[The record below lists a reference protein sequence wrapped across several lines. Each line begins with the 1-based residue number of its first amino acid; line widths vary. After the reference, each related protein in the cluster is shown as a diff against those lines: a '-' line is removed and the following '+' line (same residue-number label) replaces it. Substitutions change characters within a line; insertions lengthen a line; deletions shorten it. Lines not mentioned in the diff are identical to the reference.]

1 MSDQTAAAFL
11 PRSRAAVRRIAALAG
26 LILIVVTTGAV
37 GLLAYAAVSVNAVQE
52 SEERA
57 LVARHLERSLSQA
70 MSDISTSAVWD
81 GAYVHLQPRVDAAW
95 ADPNI
100 GAYYATYLG
109 CEQTLV
115 LNGENGVAYAWRG
128 ERPAPPAQAA
138 AFVADIS
145 PLIEQVREQEGV
157 GRRLDPK
164 RATFGVAAAIGA
176 SGVVRSGGLYHLVAV
191 TTVVP
196 QTAAPKISPGPAPLL
211 VTSKPM
217 DRAYLEEVAQD
228 LGLKGLRFAPHGARS
243 ASAPLTDVNG
253 FVVADLAWVPKRPG
267 AIVLQQAI
275 PLLVAAMGVMIAAA
289 VAMAA
294 RIRGVFRDL
303 ALNDATLN
311 HTLEELV
318 RARDQADAANIAK
331 SQFLANMSHEIRTP
345 LNGILGMTQVMGMDD
360 LPERQR
366 NRLEVVQESGR
377 TLLTVLNDILDISK
391 IEAGRLE
398 IDNHEFDLEEAVA
411 AACSPFASLASQ
423 KDIGFRVEIAP
434 DARGRWWG
442 DGARLRQVVSN
453 LASNAVKFTHQGEVG
468 VTVTREG
475 EGLRFAVQDSG
486 IGIPAARLG
495 DLFQKFSQVDASTTR
510 RFGGTG
516 LGLAICRQLAELM
529 GGRLTVESREG
540 EGSRFIAD
548 LPFEWRGPAAAR
560 ASAQDGAAAPQLA
573 PEQPLRILAAED
585 NATNQL
591 ILRALLEPLGVDLTV
606 AGDGAAAV
614 EAFGASRFDLIL
626 MDVQMPVMN
635 GVEATGEIRRLE
647 AERSLPPTPILALS
661 ANVMSHQVNQ
671 YLEAGMNG
679 FVPKPIDAQAL
690 FAAIEATLTPQ
701 TRSAAAA

>member
-26 LILIVVTTGAV
+26 VILIVVTTGGI
-37 GLLAYAAVSVNAVQE
+37 GLLTYAAVSVNAVQE

-57 LVARHLERSLSQA
+57 LVGRHLERSLGQA
-70 MSDISTSAVWD
+70 LSDISTSAVWD
-81 GAYVHLQPRVDAAW
+81 EAYVHLQPRVDATW

-115 LNGENGVAYAWRG
+115 LNAQNGVAYVWRG
-128 ERPAPPAQAA
+128 ERPAPPVQAA

-145 PLIEQVREQEGV
+145 PLIQQVREQERV
-157 GRRLDPK
+157 GRQLDHS
-164 RATFGVAAAIGA
+164 RATFGVAAAIRA
-176 SGVVRSGGLYHLVAV
+176 SGVVRSGGRYHLVAV

-196 QTAAPKISPGPAPLL
+196 QTAAPKILPGPAPLL

-217 DRAYLEEVAQD
+217 DAAYLKNVAQD
-228 LGLKGLRFAPHGARS
+228 LGLKDLRFAPHGVRG
-243 ASAPLTDVNG
+243 ASAPLTDING
-253 FVVADLAWVPKRPG
+253 FVVTDVAWVPKRPG
-267 AIVLQQAI
+267 AIVLRQAV
-275 PLLVAAMGVMIAAA
+275 PLLVAAMGVLIAAA
-289 VAMAA
+289 VAMGA
-294 RIRGVFRDL
+294 RIRGVFREL

-311 HTLEELV
+311 RTLEELV

-366 NRLEVVQESGR
+366 SRLEVVQESGR

-398 IDNHEFDLEEAVA
+398 IDNHEFDLQEAIA
-411 AACSPFASLASQ
+411 AACCPFASLASQ
-423 KDIGFRVEIAP
+423 KDIGFRVQIAP
-434 DARGRWWG
+434 DAEGRWWG

-453 LASNAVKFTHQGEVG
+453 LASNAVKFTHQGEIR
-468 VTVTREG
+468 VTVTRED
-475 EGLRFAVQDSG
+475 EGLRLVVQDSG

-529 GGRLTVESREG
+529 GGRLTVESRDG

-548 LPFEWRGPAAAR
+548 LPFEWRSPAAAR
-560 ASAQDGAAAPQLA
+560 AEAQDGAGTPQPT
-573 PEQPLRILAAED
+573 PEQPMRVLAAED

-591 ILRALLEPLGVDLTV
+591 ILRALLEPLGVDLTIT
-606 AGDGAAAV
+606 AHGAAAV

-647 AERSLPPTPILALS
+647 TARNLPPTPILALS
-661 ANVMSHQVNQ
+661 ANVMSHQVSQ

-690 FAAIEATLTPQ
+690 FAAMEAALAPDL
-701 TRSAAAA
+701 RSAAA